1 MIVIVVLA
9 VGVVVVI
16 NIKKKRAI
24 KDVNLKNAISA
35 IINQINIKNV
45 INLKNIN
52 ATKTNVIKI

>member
-52 ATKTNVIKI
+52 ATKTTVIKI

>member
-1 MIVIVVLA
+1 MIVIVVQI
-9 VGVVVVI
+9 VRVVVAI

-35 IINQINIKNV
+35 ITNQINIKNA

>member
-24 KDVNLKNAISA
+24 KDVNLKNAINA
-35 IINQINIKNV
+35 IINQINIKNA